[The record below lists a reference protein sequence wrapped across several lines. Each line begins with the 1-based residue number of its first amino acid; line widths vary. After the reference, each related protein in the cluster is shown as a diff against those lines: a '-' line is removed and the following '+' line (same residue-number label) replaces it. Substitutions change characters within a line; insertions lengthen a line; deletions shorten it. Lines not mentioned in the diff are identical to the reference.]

1 MKKAFVKN
9 PYLPPPFG
17 QNKTLN
23 RRPKQHCN
31 QQPSEFGRTSVLT
44 FSLIS
49 SGMSITFNSSLTWKL
64 KPDIPCLSMFQHPKT
79 AAWPARP
86 SGEPRERPEPGDTDT
101 LFFN

>member
-31 QQPSEFGRTSVLT
+31 QQYDSGLFWEEAGR
-44 FSLIS
+44 
-49 SGMSITFNSSLTWKL
+49 
-64 KPDIPCLSMFQHPKT
+64 
-79 AAWPARP
+79 
-86 SGEPRERPEPGDTDT
+86 SGEEV
-101 LFFN
+101 